1 MSKETKDNMIGF
13 VVMAVLAM
21 LMAYMAVRDLDK
33 DTEKVCGYEVQ
44 EGKPEW
50 CMDWWKDK
58 GVTDANATNQNAESN
73 SAAMDEA
80 QR

>member
-21 LMAYMAVRDLDK
+21 LMAYIAVRDLDK

-44 EGKPEW
+44 DGKPAW

-58 GVTDANATNQNAESN
+58 GVINANAESN
-73 SAAMDEA
+73 SA
-80 QR
+80 Q